1 MDSTAWDERYSGRD
15 LVWSAEPNRWVEE
28 LTTGLS
34 PGRAL
39 DVAAG
44 EGRNAVWLAERGWRV
59 TATDFS
65 PVAVERTRAVAAD
78 RLGSRADRVVA
89 QVRDAT
95 APPEEPGGF
104 DLVVVCYLQLPAEQ
118 RRRALRGAAAAVA
131 PGGHLVVV
139 AHDSTNLTGGTGGP
153 QDPSVLYTPA
163 DVAGDLAGTGLTVA
177 LGETRE
183 RPVPDAPRPALDAV
197 LDAVR
202 EAGSTARRPAG
213 G

>member
-1 MDSTAWDERYSGRD
+1 MDSTAWDERYSGRE
-15 LVWSAEPNRWVEE
+15 LVWSEEPNRWVEE
-28 LTTGLS
+28 LAAGLP

-44 EGRNAVWLAERGWRV
+44 EGRNAVWLADRGWRV

-65 PVAVERTRAVAAD
+65 PVAVERTRTVAAD
-78 RLGSRADRVVA
+78 RLGPRADRVVA

-95 APPEEPGGF
+95 VPPEEPGGF
-104 DLVVVCYLQLPAEQ
+104 DLVVVSYLQLPAAQ
-118 RRRALRGAAAAVA
+118 RRRALRAAAEAVA

-139 AHDSTNLTGGTGGP
+139 AHDSRNLTDGTGGP
-153 QDPSVLYTPA
+153 QDPAVLYTPA
-163 DVAGDLAGTGLTVA
+163 DVAEDLAGTGLRVA
-177 LGETRE
+177 VGETRQRE
-183 RPVPDAPRPALDAV
+183 VPDAARPALDVV

-202 EAGSTARRPAG
+202 DPGTADG